1 MLTCGL
7 DRHDNTQPIMTAH
20 LACKDQSYW
29 YVDWQWDGP
38 IGGCISLTW
47 TAGSE
52 RVNVNLMKWQERVW
66 GQTHW
71 WAAEIILLLPWQH
84 HHSYC
89 DIQQWSCRA
98 VCVFSFLNFI
108 FFYWVKHK
116 WLTWKHKWHKTIQT
130 KQQEE
135 KIIKIKSWL
144 NKLYLILCISQA

>member
-20 LACKDQSYW
+20 LVCKDQSYW

-38 IGGCISLTW
+38 IGGCSSLMW
-47 TAGSE
+47 TASSE

-84 HHSYC
+84 HSSYC
-89 DIQQWSCRA
+89 DTQQWSCRA
-98 VCVFSFLNFI
+98 VCVFVSFGSEEQLSVWRGLNSDQTLGHQAVPNPSGPSNLLNHQDLVWEGPI
-108 FFYWVKHK
+108 
-116 WLTWKHKWHKTIQT
+116 IQ
-130 KQQEE
+130 
-135 KIIKIKSWL
+135 SYAWF
-144 NKLYLILCISQA
+144 